1 VKPTTLKKVRGAKVK
16 DTRKS
21 SKGGIAGKGKLSPQL
36 PPERDKKPS
45 ALRQA
50 TLENAKE

>member
-1 VKPTTLKKVRGAKVK
+1 MKLTTLKKGERGKRE

-45 ALRQA
+45 ALRLA
-50 TLENAKE
+50 TLKTQK